1 MSVNRLSFFTLAE
14 SLVGEPDRSRRT
26 PMPKQTF
33 ISTIR
38 LYSGPLLLAIVA
50 TTVILHELDPA
61 GDYPHREPGPGQTT
75 DEFFNVRQGVYLVG
89 QLDQYGIGLLAPES
103 IKDVFGHPGYLPDH
117 PPLARLWLGLSHAAA
132 RRVDPPQNHAAACVT
147 ACARSGSAVA
157 FGLLIGIVGCF
168 CARCYGAWGG
178 IAGASALICM
188 PRLFGHAH
196 LAALET
202 ITGLFFTLSVLAI
215 AQFWNRE
222 SPPGAR
228 SAVVCGSIWG
238 LLLLTKIQAVLLP
251 LPVAIWAFYRWKF
264 RAIKPMC
271 VWTISG
277 GLLFFAGWPWLWLAP
292 VDHLLE
298 YFARTTDRSVLQVWY
313 AGARWADHDVPW
325 HYPWVLF
332 AVTVP
337 AVLHLLG
344 LAGLWGRLTASSA
357 GRRSAG
363 PTSTPEDTRR
373 AESAD
378 RPRSDVVD
386 QSRPGPREYLLAVC
400 IVCALLVFSIPGV
413 AVYDGARLFLVVFP
427 LWAVL
432 IGRGAAVLATWLEAH
447 WSRRAPGLVLVP
459 LLSVQAYGLVQM
471 HPCYLS
477 YYNLTVGGLSGAT
490 RHGFE
495 VSYWG
500 DGLIRPLIDELVA
513 TVPSGAVV
521 DFVPVAHPFLLPDL
535 VQQAPGLRRKAI
547 TLRALDHR
555 NWESVRYL
563 LFFRRRADLPQFLQ
577 SRFRARLLAEVR
589 RDGVQLAALYAV
601 DPKQIAVE

>member
-1 MSVNRLSFFTLAE
+1 MPNHSFMFN
-14 SLVGEPDRSRRT
+14 
-26 PMPKQTF
+26 
-33 ISTIR
+33 IR

-50 TTVILHELDPA
+50 TTVILCELDPA

-103 IKDVFGHPGYLPDH
+103 IQEVFGHPGYLPDH
-117 PPLARLWLGLSHAAA
+117 PPLARLWLGLAHAAA
-132 RRVDPPQNHAAACVT
+132 VRWDPPQHHAAAFVT

-168 CARCYGAWGG
+168 SARHYGAWGG
-178 IAGASALICM
+178 IGAAFALICM

-202 ITGLFFTLSVLAI
+202 VTGLVFTVAVLAM
-215 AQFWNRE
+215 AQFWNHA
-222 SPPGAR
+222 SPPGTR
-228 SAVVCGSIWG
+228 SAILCGLLWG

-251 LPVAIWAFYRWKF
+251 LPVAIWAFSRWKF
-264 RAIKPMC
+264 RALKPMC
-271 VWTISG
+271 IWTVSG

-313 AGARWADHDVPW
+313 AGARWADHAVPW

-337 AVLHLLG
+337 VCLQLLG
-344 LAGLWGRLTASSA
+344 AVGLWGPVASNSGGRPSA
-357 GRRSAG
+357 SD
-363 PTSTPEDTRR
+363 TSTVGGTPSTESTDRR
-373 AESAD
+373 GSQTVC
-378 RPRSDVVD
+378 RTK
-386 QSRPGPREYLLAVC
+386 PGACEYLLAVC
-400 IVCALLVFSIPGV
+400 IVCGLLVFSIPGV

-432 IGRGAAVLATWLEAH
+432 IGRGAAVLAGWLATH
-447 WSRRAPGLVLVP
+447 WSRRAPGLVLIP
-459 LLSVQAYGLVQM
+459 LLAAQTYGLVQM
-471 HPCYLS
+471 RPCYLS
-477 YYNLTVGGLSGAT
+477 YYNLTLGGLSGAT
-490 RHGFE
+490 GRGFE

-535 VQQAPGLRRKAI
+535 VQQAPGLRRKSI

-563 LFFRRRADLPQFLQ
+563 LFFRRRADLPPFLQ
-577 SRFRARLLAEVR
+577 TRVRAQLLAEIR
-589 RDGVQLAALYAV
+589 RDGVQLAALYKV
-601 DPKQIAVE
+601 DPQQITVE